1 MDYFVAYLYGHLCD
15 HRFPE
20 VKDTEF
26 INTRAGEAY
35 NTMTRLI
42 LEGRSQPVAE
52 ELAMR
57 VLLNGYYVSRWD
69 VIFNLLEELFHNDL
83 PTEEAKSEWAD
94 LLLGLRYINAMLD
107 KYEVNGDFLSRDDY
121 QPLQNELAGMI
132 SEIIKK
138 TRDVLQETANHA
150 RQHRGYTYGV

>member
-1 MDYFVAYLYGHLCD
+1 MKQPLENEMDYFAAYLYGHLRD

-20 VKDTEF
+20 VTDTDF

-35 NTMTRLI
+35 KTMTRLI
-42 LEGRSQPVAE
+42 LDGRSQPVAE

-57 VLLNGYYVSRWD
+57 VLLEGHYVSRWD
-69 VIFNLLEELFHNDL
+69 VIFKDL
-83 PTEEAKSEWAD
+83 PTEEAKNEWAD
-94 LLLGLRYINAMLD
+94 LLLGLRYINAILD

-138 TRDVLQETANHA
+138 TRDVLQ
-150 RQHRGYTYGV
+150 

>member
-1 MDYFVAYLYGHLCD
+1 MKQSHDKEMDYFAAYLYGHLRD

-20 VKDTEF
+20 VTDTEF

-35 NTMTRLI
+35 RAMTQHI

-57 VLLNGYYVSRWD
+57 VLLEGHYVSRWD
-69 VIFNLLEELFHNDL
+69 VIFNILEELFHNDL
-83 PTEEAKSEWAD
+83 PTEEAKMQWAD
-94 LLLGLRYINAMLD
+94 LLLGLRFINSILD

-132 SEIIKK
+132 AEIIKK
-138 TRDVLQETANHA
+138 TRDVLQ
-150 RQHRGYTYGV
+150 

>member
-1 MDYFVAYLYGHLCD
+1 
-15 HRFPE
+15 
-20 VKDTEF
+20 
-26 INTRAGEAY
+26 
-35 NTMTRLI
+35 
-42 LEGRSQPVAE
+42 
-52 ELAMR
+52 MR

-83 PTEEAKSEWAD
+83 PTEEAKLEWAD
-94 LLLGLRYINAMLD
+94 LLLGLRYINAILD

-138 TRDVLQETANHA
+138 TRDVLQ
-150 RQHRGYTYGV
+150 

>member
-1 MDYFVAYLYGHLCD
+1 MKQPLEKEMDYFAAYLYGHLRD

-20 VKDTEF
+20 VTDTEF

-35 NTMTRLI
+35 RTMVRLI

-57 VLLNGYYVSRWD
+57 VLLEGHYVSRWD

-83 PTEEAKSEWAD
+83 PTEEAKIEWAD
-94 LLLGLRYINAMLD
+94 LLLGLRYINAILD
-107 KYEVNGDFLSRDDY
+107 KYEVNGDFLSREDY
-121 QPLQNELAGMI
+121 PKLQNELAG
-132 SEIIKK
+132 IIADILEQY
-138 TRDVLQETANHA
+138 RNELQ
-150 RQHRGYTYGV
+150 

>member
-1 MDYFVAYLYGHLCD
+1 MKQFQEKEMDYFVAYLYGHLRD

-20 VKDTEF
+20 VTDTEF

-138 TRDVLQETANHA
+138 TRDVLQ
-150 RQHRGYTYGV
+150 